1 MLVHSRSSDD
11 RWFFCALN
19 EMRFSDVKLI
29 EFSTAITASV
39 DRSAKS
45 ASSSNTFTDW
55 LPVRCW
61 DISPLFRICDSIEK
75 LSGITE

>member
-45 ASSSNTFTDW
+45 ASSSNTFTD
-55 LPVRCW
+55 
-61 DISPLFRICDSIEK
+61 
-75 LSGITE
+75 